1 MLLNFCFYKLSIPR
15 ILHLMI
21 FLFTLSLKSLSPLSS
36 VCFKTTQTTGSV
48 GVAGDCPPTSK
59 LRTFL

>member
-1 MLLNFCFYKLSIPR
+1 MKKVDTLDLSVVGDPVQC
-15 ILHLMI
+15 
-21 FLFTLSLKSLSPLSS
+21 TLSSKSLSPLSS